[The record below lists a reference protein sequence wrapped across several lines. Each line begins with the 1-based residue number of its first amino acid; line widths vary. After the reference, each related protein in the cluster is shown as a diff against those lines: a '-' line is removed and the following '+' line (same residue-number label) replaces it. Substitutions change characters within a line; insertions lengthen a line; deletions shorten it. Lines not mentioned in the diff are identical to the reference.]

1 MAVEKDASM
10 DLKSE
15 LAELEGL
22 EGNLDTTTDVSAD
35 LVEMKN
41 RMDKSDQ
48 EMRAMT
54 DAMKSTLLDVRT
66 LMQDMDNPF
75 AMLRDMGVDKLVN
88 KAVETVEEEVNQK
101 KNEDA
106 KNKMAGLD
114 DEKTQAPVVSKVEGS
129 TGSYPG
135 AVSNQ
140 RAPVAPPSAYI
151 PQAPQAPQQV
161 SAPVAAPI
169 AHPNA
174 HAPQSAQQ
182 IGAPVASPIAH
193 SNAHTP
199 QAPQQM
205 SAQVASPVNSVPGA
219 VGAANGISS
228 TNGGA
233 VSSSASPVNALSDG
247 ADEVNGSSSIN
258 GNAVSPS
265 AGAVNDVQAYGDQ
278 AQQLV
283 SRAEPGIESSGSV
296 VSSPPV
302 ASARNT
308 VAPQMAPSTEPQYSY
323 FEERLFQ
330 TEETVNNLA
339 NTVGELVKAIRTQRA
354 SPRVKESYGI
364 AGLSDPTDYYESY
377 VGLMADYMYIRLGDQ
392 GAEEILLEG
401 MYKEW
406 ASPKVVRDLMD
417 KLSGKKR
424 RRGKSAGEETNA
436 EDRMLITTLLRNLDK
451 PTNQWSESTHL
462 FLLMALVSRAKEITS

>member
-1 MAVEKDASM
+1 MSAEKEASM

-88 KAVETVEEEVNQK
+88 KAVETVEDEVNAK
-101 KNEDA
+101 KNMDA
-106 KNKMAGLD
+106 MNKMAGLD
-114 DEKTQAPVVSKVEGS
+114 ENDSQAPILAKVEGS
-129 TGSYPG
+129 TSSHPG
-135 AVSNQ
+135 AFSQN
-140 RAPVAPPSAYI
+140 RAPVAPPAAM
-151 PQAPQAPQQV
+151 APQSMPQM
-161 SAPVAAPI
+161 SAPI
-169 AHPNA
+169 ANPVASSIAGPGVSSGVNA
-174 HAPQSAQQ
+174 
-182 IGAPVASPIAH
+182 GASPIANPGESPVASPGVSSVANSGASPIA
-193 SNAHTP
+193 NP
-199 QAPQQM
+199 
-205 SAQVASPVNSVPGA
+205 VASPVGTPVKSESNGFE
-219 VGAANGISS
+219 AAHIPS
-228 TNGGA
+228 TFNGGIG
-233 VSSSASPVNALSDG
+233 SPSASPVNG
-247 ADEVNGSSSIN
+247 
-258 GNAVSPS
+258 
-265 AGAVNDVQAYGDQ
+265 VQASGEQ
-278 AQQLV
+278 VQQLV
-283 SRAEPGIESSGSV
+283 PRSEPVVENAGS
-296 VSSPPV
+296 V
-302 ASARNT
+302 ASAPVAPVSNA

-339 NTVGELVKAIRTQRA
+339 NTMGELIKTIRTQRA
-354 SPRVKESYGI
+354 SPRVKGPIGI
-364 AGLSDPTDYYESY
+364 GSIDSADYYEAY
-377 VGLMADYMYIRLGDQ
+377 VGLVSDYMYIRLGDQ
-392 GAEEILLEG
+392 GAEELLLEG

-406 ASPKVVRDLMD
+406 ASPNVVRDLMD
-417 KLSGKKR
+417 KLSSKKQ
-424 RRGKSAGEETNA
+424 RRGKAVNSEANV

-462 FLLMALVSRAKEITS
+462 FMLMALVSRAKENTSLGK